1 MIKCDNVGKAIINRP
16 PNHYFDR
23 WYGYHSQSW
32 VVYGI
37 VLPTWHQDFP
47 WNKPSIFHIFT
58 GFSIRSSTFMGF
70 SISHHIFLG
79 YSIYIYI
86 YPIILYISYGIFI
99 IYIYI
104 YTNIPWYP
112 HFCRHLSSKS
122 SSSPNRWWPNRW
134 RSLASLEAQLQ
145 SRGHDF
151 VASEAHFWV
160 CQKWV
165 YVWYNIT

>member
-86 YPIILYISYGIFI
+86 PLFYIYPMAYSL
-99 IYIYI
+99 YI
-104 YTNIPWYP
+104 YTQISHDIPI
-112 HFCRHLSSKS
+112 
-122 SSSPNRWWPNRW
+122 
-134 RSLASLEAQLQ
+134 
-145 SRGHDF
+145 F
-151 VASEAHFWV
+151 VAICPQRVPVLLTGGGQIAEEAWPHWKPS
-160 CQKWV
+160 CRAGAM
-165 YVWYNIT
+165 IL